1 MRKNAYVRI
10 EIFQI
15 ILLLLLIINSTIYNF
30 LSNYYMIGFLVIILI
45 IFGILFGFE
54 KYRHRY
60 IKDCIMNIL
69 IYLLA
74 FFIVYYLLGIFI
86 TFVKNTDYYSW
97 YGISRFIVRVA
108 IYVILREF
116 FRYQVLNKCEGSKL
130 AIILSII
137 VFIVLDISNNT
148 YFYTFSDNY
157 SIFIYI
163 ALYLLPAIGENLL
176 ATYLNMKVGYL
187 PVIFY
192 MLIMYLY
199 PYLLPILP
207 NPSKYVA
214 SIINFGVPIVLLY
227 KQYNFFKKESDED
240 IARNYNKTSVPLL
253 LVSFVFTIILVYF
266 TSGYFHYHAIAIA
279 SGSMYPNIRKG
290 DVVVVEKIDS
300 NYKTLQV
307 GDIIAF
313 KYGDTI
319 IVHRLI
325 NIVYDRGEYYFYTKG
340 DANKEEDKFVIEEEM
355 IEGKVNVKIPL
366 IGMPTVWLN
375 EL

>member
-30 LSNYYMIGFLVIILI
+30 LSNYYMIGFLVILLI

>member
-30 LSNYYMIGFLVIILI
+30 LSNYYMIGFLVILLI

-54 KYRHRY
+54 KDRHRY